1 MFNSQ
6 VMELMVRDM
15 GQLTHIECSV
25 KRQKWANVLQALKLT
40 PEQREQLMGNR
51 KEHLNKLR
59 RIFQDRQE
67 LNVQV
72 QTPCTMPKAQHHIQQ
87 ANVHVDG
94 LATGSS

>member
-1 MFNSQ
+1 MIDAQ

-25 KRQKWANVLQALKLT
+25 KRQKWASVLQALKLT
-40 PEQREQLMGNR
+40 PEQREQVMGIR

-67 LNVQV
+67 LNTQV
-72 QTPCTMPKAQHHIQQ
+72 QAPCTVLK
-87 ANVHVDG
+87 V
-94 LATGSS
+94 